1 MYPPLKHIIGDHT
14 VWLSGQRA
22 IYWEDE
28 AALIVADLHLGKSG
42 HFRKSGIGVPQT
54 VFKEDL
60 LRLVNLIQFFKP
72 RQLIVVGDMFHSHA
86 NKEMDL
92 FSRWRSDFPNLNVHL
107 VKGNHDI
114 LKPEW
119 YSKAGIEVHHQT
131 LAMRNFVFQHEFM
144 PEEIENAEGKYLFA
158 GHIHPGVRVSGL
170 GRQALSFPC
179 FHFGARS
186 CTLPA
191 FSRFTGFV
199 NMRRNTTD
207 KVFAIVEEKVLQV

>member
-1 MYPPLKHIIGDHT
+1 MHPPLKHIIGAHT

-92 FSRWRSDFPNLNVHL
+92 FSRWRSDFPNLQIHL

-119 YSKAGIEVHHQT
+119 YSKAGIVVHPET
-131 LAMRNFVFQHEFM
+131 LAMGDFIFQHEFM
-144 PEEIENAEGKYLFA
+144 PDNSGEKYLFA
-158 GHIHPGVRVSGL
+158 GHIHPGVRVTGL
-170 GRQALSFPC
+170 GKQSLSFPC
-179 FHFGARS
+179 FHFGHRL

-191 FSRFTGFV
+191 FSRFTGLV
-199 NMRRNTTD
+199 SMRRSKTD

>member
-1 MYPPLKHIIGDHT
+1 MHPPLKHIIGDHT

-92 FSRWRSDFPNLNVHL
+92 FSRWRSDFPNLQVHL

-119 YSKAGIEVHHQT
+119 YSKAGIEVHQET
-131 LAMRNFVFQHEFM
+131 LAMGDFIFQHEFI
-144 PEEIENAEGKYLFA
+144 PDSNGEKYLFA

-170 GRQALSFPC
+170 GKQTLSFPC
-179 FHFGARS
+179 FHFGHRS

-191 FSRFTGFV
+191 FSRFTGLV
-199 NMRRNTTD
+199 SMRRSKTD
-207 KVFAIVEEKVLQV
+207 KVFAIVEDKVLQV